1 MSCPRWLRW
10 ATLPKRLSNVRD
22 ALSNPSYARVVTG
35 ELEETPPN
43 PLSSPAPARH
53 NS

>member
-35 ELEETPPN
+35 ELEETRAESLEFPCPGA
-43 PLSSPAPARH
+43 SQ
-53 NS
+53 